1 VSGSVHAI
9 AAARLAAGGS
19 RYTQSRQALV
29 ELLGSAGCPLTAEEI
44 VARCGRHRGSV
55 YRNLGVL
62 AGSGVVQAIAGH
74 AEFTR
79 YELDEALIGHHH
91 HLACTTCGALTDF
104 ALPPD
109 LESQLENAV
118 AAIAKRDRFGAS
130 GHRLDVVGLCR
141 DCRTP

>member
-1 VSGSVHAI
+1 MSGSVHAI

-62 AGSGVVQAIAGH
+62 ADSGVVQAIAGY

-91 HLACTTCGALTDF
+91 LVCRSCGRAEEVEGPAVERWT
-104 ALPPD
+104 
-109 LESQLENAV
+109 SAV
-118 AAIAKRDRFGAS
+118 AEEFGYT
-130 GHRLDVVGLCR
+130 DVNHTVEIFGICSSCAR
-141 DCRTP
+141 